1 MTHGRITHWL
11 YVGLYVGAIVIVAR
25 LVFNSAWDEGVGWVD
40 RIGLV
45 VIALASL
52 AILKRIN
59 PDLRSIVSGEV
70 SAFADRKT
78 TEISAN
84 LLLTVLGIMASA
96 VSLMEPRSASEKE
109 PGYIEATVT
118 SILAIVTRVDE
129 RTQRIETSASRL
141 EDGQRRIEITMK
153 AQAPPTDAVLQGKIA
168 GIWGED
174 HCNVTYRYTFADGG
188 LVVASVKDA
197 GMEPSRWKGGDL
209 LFNRGVLTTTTI
221 ENVDDLNV
229 GGTVSFS
236 YKSEANVETLE
247 RNDRYKRVVTKFSR
261 C

>member
-1 MTHGRITHWL
+1 MIHGRITHWL
-11 YVGLYVGAIVIVAR
+11 YVGLYVGAIIIVAR
-25 LVFNSAWDEGVGWVD
+25 LVFNSAWDKGVGWTD
-40 RIGLV
+40 RIGLL

-59 PDLRSIVSGEV
+59 PDLRGIVSGKV
-70 SAFADRKT
+70 SPFADRKT

-96 VSLMEPRSASEKE
+96 VSLMEPRSASKEE
-109 PGYIEATVT
+109 PGYIEATIT

-129 RTQRIETSASRL
+129 RTQRIEM
-141 EDGQRRIEITMK
+141 TMK
-153 AQAPPTDAVLQGKIA
+153 AQAPPTDPVLQKNMS

-188 LVVASVKDA
+188 LIVASVENA
-197 GMEPSRWKGGDL
+197 GMEPSLWKGGNL

-221 ENVDDLNV
+221 ENDDDLHE

-247 RNDRYKRVVTKFSR
+247 RNDRYKRVVTKFTR